1 MPYSKGKRY
10 TKDLKYDIK
19 VRKERSIKKQSKS
32 IDKFLYSFIILFLLY
47 FGYFIFFSEKNIF
60 NLAKKIQYKE
70 DLVKENSKLKEEIE
84 SLKKKKIYLKSD
96 ITYIEKRAREDL
108 GLTKN
113 GEIIFIVPEEEVKKE
128 VKKQEEGKRWIKRIV
143 EQFKEKEIKN

>member
-1 MPYSKGKRY
+1 MFILNK
-10 TKDLKYDIK
+10 LC
-19 VRKERSIKKQSKS
+19 
-32 IDKFLYSFIILFLLY
+32 FIILFLLY

-60 NLAKKIQYKE
+60 NLAKKIEYKE
-70 DLVKENSKLKEEIE
+70 ELLKENANLKDEIE

-108 GLTKN
+108 GLARD
-113 GEIIFIVPEEEVKKE
+113 GEIIFIVPEEEIKKE

-143 EQFKEKEIKN
+143 EQFKEKEKEN